1 MSYNLNY
8 MYDIYKNENEK
19 FRIKKS
25 DLIIRNYNF
34 SIAQKEMMKY
44 LTQEEKDLLTEII
57 LNHFNANRQKY
68 RLKQDIFEKFGGKID
83 NYLFTDLCY
92 TDDIVIEQE
101 IMEEYFFCFDTIES
115 LQELDNILNNEYLK
129 LYPELKKSIR
139 KQLKDDLNL

>member
-1 MSYNLNY
+1 
-8 MYDIYKNENEK
+8 MYDIYKNENDE

-25 DLIIRNYNF
+25 DLTIQNYNF

-44 LTQEEKDLLTEII
+44 LTQEEKELLTEII

-68 RLKQDIFEKFGGKID
+68 RLRQDIFDKLGGKID

-92 TDDIVIEQE
+92 TDDTIIEQE
-101 IMEEYFFCFDTIES
+101 IMEEYFCCFDTVES
-115 LQELDNILNNEYLK
+115 LQELDNILNNEYLR

-139 KQLKDDLNL
+139 KWLKELLHL